1 MENLGVLAGFLGMVF
16 IFGILIFIFLI
27 LLRIFWK
34 NKIVRYVII
43 IIFSVIFSFLVFIY
57 RINNL

>member
-1 MENLGVLAGFLGMVF
+1 MENLGDLAGFLGMVF